1 MASENLLE
9 MRDIRAGYGMS
20 TVLDGV
26 DLDVGRGEVVALLGA
41 NGVGKTTLLRV
52 ATGVLSA
59 RAGSVVFQGQN
70 ITGLPAHKVARLG
83 IGQVPEGRGIFPGL
97 TVAENLS
104 LAGFARPQDRVESA
118 AVDVHDLF
126 PILAQRAAQR
136 GETLSGGEQQMVAVA
151 RALSMRPVLLVLDEP
166 SLGMAPLVVQTLFDA
181 LGKVRQ
187 AGMSMLIAEQAAHQA
202 IGIADRVYV
211 LGPGGRVVAD
221 GAASSFTDSGEIF
234 ESYMS

>member
-59 RAGSVVFQGQN
+59 RAGSVVFQGRN
-70 ITGLPAHKVARLG
+70 IAGLPAHKVARLG

-97 TVAENLS
+97 TVAENLR
-104 LAGFARPQDRVESA
+104 LAGFARPQDRVDST
-118 AVDVHDLF
+118 AVDVYELF

-151 RALSMRPVLLVLDEP
+151 RALSLRPVLLVLDEP
-166 SLGMAPLVVQTLFDA
+166 SLGMAPLVVQVLFDTLA
-181 LGKVRQ
+181 KVRQ
-187 AGMSMLIAEQAAHQA
+187 AGVSMLIAEQAAHQA

-221 GAASSFTDSGEIF
+221 GAASSFADSGEIF